1 MKTLKFL
8 LLFFVFSFP
17 AINVVAQCDSI
28 LYHDGAME
36 SQFGSS
42 TSGDHF
48 SLMVRFTPAYYP
60 AQLCAVRAYFRNADA
75 NSTFK
80 WRAWSDPSGAAL
92 GGVTPIYLSP
102 VAFANPAAGG
112 IADQTYEAY
121 CDLSSANITIN
132 SGDMYVGVT
141 QTIGW
146 FGLGIDN
153 SPNNSVAVDR
163 QWQLQMGS
171 WATLASVAI
180 NGQLGITAFFE
191 PSTVGI
197 AETNTN
203 ESTIVVYPNPA
214 TDYITIESPI
224 SSLTEIATIEGQLIR
239 TLISTNSK
247 TKLDVSTLPCG
258 VYVVKVKT
266 EKGVTVRKFIK
277 E

>member
-1 MKTLKFL
+1 MKTLNFF
-8 LLFFVFSFP
+8 LLFFAFSFP

-28 LYHDGAME
+28 LYHDAAME
-36 SQFGSS
+36 SQWGSS
-42 TSGDHF
+42 TYDDHF

-92 GGVTPIYLSP
+92 GGVSPIYLSP

-112 IADQTYEAY
+112 IANQTYEAY
-121 CDLSSANITIN
+121 SDLTSANITIN

-141 QTIGW
+141 QTLGF
-146 FGLGIDN
+146 FGMGIDN
-153 SPNNSVAVDR
+153 YPNSSVAVDR
-163 QWQLQMGS
+163 QWQLQLGS
-171 WATLASVAI
+171 WATLANQAS
-180 NGQLGITAFFE
+180 NGQFGITAFFE

-197 AETNTN
+197 EETNTN
-203 ESTIVVYPNPA
+203 ESNIAVYPNPA
-214 TDYITIESPI
+214 TDNITIECPMSSQIEI
-224 SSLTEIATIEGQLIR
+224 SNIEGQLLK
-239 TLISTNSK
+239 TLMSSNSK
-247 TKLDVSTLPCG
+247 TNIDVSTLPCG